1 MRGKKIPDAVLKTY
15 RIVFPKKL
23 LRGMDELVKRGAYH
37 SYAEIIREGVALVMQ
52 KHGIKEEG
60 GGRSYEL

>member
-23 LRGMDELVKRGAYH
+23 LKAMDELVKRGAYQ
-37 SYAEIIREGVALVMQ
+37 SYAEIIREGVTLVAQ
-52 KHGIKEEG
+52 KHGVGEG
-60 GGRSYEL
+60 DSYEL